1 MITVKP
7 AENIEQGIKNLI
19 EASNEDYKKGN
30 TNESMLNEFINGWTV
45 TNGKKFIKIC
55 KAKYGVH
62 SFIVKEDMFTPGGQP
77 RFKKG
82 DVLKPAS
89 WRAPALNRAR
99 GNVLQGNYPIQWTGP
114 LYLK

>member
-1 MITVKP
+1 MITVKS

-19 EASNEDYKKGN
+19 EASNEDYKRDGYGS
-30 TNESMLNEFINGWTV
+30 ESMVNEFVNGWSV
-45 TNGKKFIKIC
+45 VNGKKFIKIC
-55 KAKYGVH
+55 ERNSVH
-62 SFIVKEDMFTPGGQP
+62 SFIVKEDMYTPGGQL

-99 GNVLQGNYPIQWTGP
+99 GNILEGNYPMKWTGP
-114 LYLK
+114 LYLR